1 MAVSL
6 ERAKSHLRVLHDD
19 EDADI
24 QAYLNAAEAYVLKYC
39 NRETIPVGAT
49 SVFEASALL
58 VLGDLYENRE
68 SQADIS
74 LYENKSAH
82 RLVDPYRFLRV

>member
-6 ERAKSHLRVLHDD
+6 ERAKSHLRVFHDD

-24 QAYLNAAEAYVLKYC
+24 QAYLDAAEDYVLKYC
-39 NRETIPVGAT
+39 NRDAIPAGAT

-68 SQADIS
+68 SQADIT
-74 LYENKSAH
+74 LYENRSAH
-82 RLVDPYRFLRV
+82 RLVDPYRLLRV